1 MQGKIVIYPKFAID
15 ANSSNLNSERSSNFN
30 LTQSQLSP
38 RKYRFLLYSD
48 SAALFSG
55 NRGEIFNIP
64 VEIKNISNSAMAVA
78 DGVHKLT
85 LSNIKISDKDN
96 ALANKVTTASGDMV
110 LGLSLIHI

>member
-48 SAALFSG
+48 SAALFL
-55 NRGEIFNIP
+55 EIEEKF
-64 VEIKNISNSAMAVA
+64 
-78 DGVHKLT
+78 LT
-85 LSNIKISDKDN
+85 FQLR
-96 ALANKVTTASGDMV
+96 LKV
-110 LGLSLIHI
+110 SLIQQWL